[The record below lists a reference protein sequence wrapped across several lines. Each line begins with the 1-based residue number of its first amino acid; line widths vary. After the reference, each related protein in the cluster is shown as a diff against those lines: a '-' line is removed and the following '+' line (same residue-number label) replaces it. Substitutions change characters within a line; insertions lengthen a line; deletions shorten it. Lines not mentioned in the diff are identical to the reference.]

1 LPRACGAPPLYPTRR
16 RHAATAQQLHTG
28 SIDQVR
34 LRRGNACEPVHL
46 IVNESE
52 NVNRISPG
60 IGETRDIWTSHQTQT
75 RRTTRKPQFQ
85 RQRRRATRQPKCQR
99 QSWRCTVRQPQR
111 LQKPPA
117 PHLILLEDYQ
127 NCRLAIA
134 SIQANAE
141 ALDEASF
148 TADHQRDR
156 ALFAVYRG
164 LTIEAIVKNGKEYE
178 YGLYSL
184 IESDDDQQVKR
195 AA

>member
-1 LPRACGAPPLYPTRR
+1 VTSAIPTKRKRGGQPGNRNSKGKGGAP
-16 RHAATAQQLHTG
+16 
-28 SIDQVR
+28 
-34 LRRGNACEPVHL
+34 RGNRNAC
-46 IVNESE
+46 
-52 NVNRISPG
+52 
-60 IGETRDIWTSHQTQT
+60 
-75 RRTTRKPQFQ
+75 K
-85 RQRRRATRQPKCQR
+85 
-99 QSWRCTVRQPQR
+99 
-111 LQKPPA
+111 KPPA

-127 NCRLAIA
+127 NCPLAIA
-134 SIQANAE
+134 WIQANAG

-156 ALFAVYRG
+156 ALFSVYRG

>member
-1 LPRACGAPPLYPTRR
+1 MTSAIPTKRERGRQPGNRNSRGKGGAPCGNQNAIGNHGGAP
-16 RHAATAQQLHTG
+16 
-28 SIDQVR
+28 
-34 LRRGNACEPVHL
+34 RGNRNACKKL
-46 IVNESE
+46 
-52 NVNRISPG
+52 
-60 IGETRDIWTSHQTQT
+60 
-75 RRTTRKPQFQ
+75 
-85 RQRRRATRQPKCQR
+85 
-99 QSWRCTVRQPQR
+99 
-111 LQKPPA
+111 PA

-127 NCRLAIA
+127 NCPLAMA
-134 SIQANAE
+134 WIQANAE

-148 TADHQRDR
+148 TADHHRAR

>member
-1 LPRACGAPPLYPTRR
+1 MTSGLPTKRKRGGQPGNRNSKGKGGAPFGNQNAKGNHGGAPSGNR
-16 RHAATAQQLHTG
+16 
-28 SIDQVR
+28 
-34 LRRGNACEPVHL
+34 NACKKL
-46 IVNESE
+46 
-52 NVNRISPG
+52 
-60 IGETRDIWTSHQTQT
+60 
-75 RRTTRKPQFQ
+75 
-85 RQRRRATRQPKCQR
+85 
-99 QSWRCTVRQPQR
+99 
-111 LQKPPA
+111 PA

-127 NCRLAIA
+127 NCPLAIA
-134 SIQANAE
+134 WIQANAE